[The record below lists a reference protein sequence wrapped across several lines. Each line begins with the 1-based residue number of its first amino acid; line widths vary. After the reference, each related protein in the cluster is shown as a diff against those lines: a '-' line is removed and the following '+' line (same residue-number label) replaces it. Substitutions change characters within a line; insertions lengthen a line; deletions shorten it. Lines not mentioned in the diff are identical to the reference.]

1 MLDVVRHLTLLQLD
15 PIAAIAPSADL
26 VLWSRLGPDYAP
38 VERHDALEAG
48 ELIELRGML
57 RPAEDIALY
66 LAEMAQWP
74 GPHAPAYLE
83 AHAAW
88 VEANRGCRLAV
99 LEALRSDG
107 PLPISELPD
116 VCEVPWRS
124 SGWNNNK
131 NLTMLLGLMV
141 DRGEVAVAGGAGR
154 ERLWDLAERI
164 YPDVPAVPVEEALRL
179 RDARRLAS
187 LGIVRATAP
196 RSPSG
201 PGDVGEAGV
210 LATVEGTKGRW
221 RVDPRYL
228 DGRAAEGADDDA
240 RGRVALLSPFDRL
253 VYDRKRAADL
263 FGFDYQLEM
272 YKPAA

>member
-164 YPDVPAVPVEEALRL
+164 YPDVPALPAAEALRA
-179 RDARRLAS
+179 RNERRLAA
-187 LGIVRATAP
+187 LGIARPQSRAMPVEPDDVAESGEEARIDGVR
-196 RSPSG
+196 
-201 PGDVGEAGV
+201 
-210 LATVEGTKGRW
+210 GRW
-221 RVDPRYL
+221 RVDP
-228 DGRAAEGADDDA
+228 
-240 RGRVALLSPFDRL
+240 
-253 VYDRKRAADL
+253 
-263 FGFDYQLEM
+263 
-272 YKPAA
+272 